1 MLECKFS
8 KFFRQVI
15 GFSRITA
22 NFAFMNH
29 SEPLTRDLIEKPEL
43 WRLAMRADAG
53 MLHVLLTSSLPLG
66 TPGVTDNLIYRA
78 IRLDAS
84 ATSPLA
90 ALEEAIYAN
99 ELLLNDYARVDWLT
113 GSEHL
118 IIVPPEGNPEQYS
131 VIYHE
136 TFSASDCESQ
146 TEPAIYPTA
155 AVNASALWSIDR
167 KEEAFLRRTFAGLQI
182 SPALGVLI
190 NYVITAAQR
199 GNSRRMYVNFREKS
213 IDVIVTDRTRLLQA
227 VTLECASGSDAAYYV
242 MACRRQLGLSDASE
256 PVIMS
261 GESPLREECGSIV
274 RRFVQQVL
282 PAIFPSDMLKAG
294 RDSVSAPFELIAV
307 NMIR

>member
-1 MLECKFS
+1 
-8 KFFRQVI
+8 
-15 GFSRITA
+15 
-22 NFAFMNH
+22 MNN
-29 SEPLTRDLIEKPEL
+29 SEPLKRDLIDKPEL
-43 WRLAMRADAG
+43 WRLAMRIDAG
-53 MLHVLLTSSLPLG
+53 MLHVLLATSLPVEV
-66 TPGVTDNLIYRA
+66 PGVADNLIYRA
-78 IRLDAS
+78 IRLEAS
-84 ATSPLA
+84 AASPLA
-90 ALEEAIYAN
+90 ALEEAIYSN
-99 ELLLNDYARVDWLT
+99 ELLLNDYSRVDWLV

-118 IIVPPEGNPEQYS
+118 VMVPSGGCTEQYS
-131 VIYHE
+131 TIYDE
-136 TFSASDCESQ
+136 TFSESDRETQ